1 MNADPGVYLTQHQY
15 IEDPQTIVKLMTQK
29 TNGDGRSLDFLF
41 RNYTN

>member
-29 TNGDGRSLDFLF
+29 NKWGWKESRFSI
-41 RNYTN
+41 